1 MNEEIKDP
9 NQLDLFAGMFL
20 TPDQEESKC
29 KYIER
34 CENAA
39 KLAESANQYNMVLLI
54 ENGFVLGVDFVNTFK
69 REKLTKE
76 VTLGYSY
83 NNTDFKTEATFMFYS
98 GELKLKGLT
107 HRDGNI
113 IESLFPVYFE
123 RDKMQCNSIQDQ
135 YRYIK
140 PTTMLEKLRQH
151 NELQKVYCE
160 NYIKRNGVKNYTIE
174 KYQKLYPNAT
184 VTITSDYTRGMGS
197 FELIQVKFPSC
208 SYIQFRMPTEN
219 DRETLHK
226 KFDAE
231 FVDLTVEEALEKF
244 NKQEGSN

>member
-1 MNEEIKDP
+1 MNEEFKDP

-20 TPDQEESKC
+20 TPDQEEMKR
-29 KYIER
+29 KYLER
-34 CENAA
+34 CENAL
-39 KLAESANQYNMVLLI
+39 KLAESGNFRGMDLLLA
-54 ENGFVLGVDFVNTFK
+54 NGFVLGVDFINTFK
-69 REKLTKE
+69 RETVTRE
-76 VTLGYSY
+76 VTLGYTY
-83 NNTDFKTEATFMFYS
+83 NNTDFKTEVTFESFS
-98 GELKLKGLT
+98 GEIKLKGLT
-107 HRDGNI
+107 HRDSEV
-113 IESLFPVYFE
+113 IESLFTVYFE
-123 RDKMQCNSIQDQ
+123 RDKVQCSSIQDQ

-140 PTTMLEKLRQH
+140 PKTLLEKLRQH

-184 VTITSDYTRGMGS
+184 VSVVSDYTRGMGS

-208 SYIQFRMPTEN
+208 SYVQFRMPTEN